1 MSQGWA
7 VENSLLGVGHLSR
20 HTKAVELCLVPEVEA
35 RLTGIASEAGK
46 AANEV
51 VQGLVANY
59 VDHDEWFRREVRKGL
74 GSLDS
79 GKFVSHEMWAGKSRA
94 SSDPDV
100 GLLKPQ
106 LIWRR
111 LANTSISRIPQ
122 RPNAA
127 STKSSKVW
135 RRWHRTLNKVAPGR
149 IKGTRELC
157 FRLPMLACTE

>member
-1 MSQGWA
+1 MGRGARVRRIGADGGTRGHGPSFEQLGFLSKGQMSQGWA

-74 GSLDS
+74 DS
-79 GKFVSHEMWAGKSRA
+79 R
-94 SSDPDV
+94 
-100 GLLKPQ
+100 
-106 LIWRR
+106 
-111 LANTSISRIPQ
+111 Q
-122 RPNAA
+122 REGC
-127 STKSSKVW
+127 
-135 RRWHRTLNKVAPGR
+135 VA
-149 IKGTRELC
+149 
-157 FRLPMLACTE
+157 